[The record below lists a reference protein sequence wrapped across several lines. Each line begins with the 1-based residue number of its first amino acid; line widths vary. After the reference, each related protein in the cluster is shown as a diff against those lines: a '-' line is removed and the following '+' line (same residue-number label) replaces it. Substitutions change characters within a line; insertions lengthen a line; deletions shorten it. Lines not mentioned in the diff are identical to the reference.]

1 MADRWVLR
9 WNGHEESHFHDTQAQ
24 RQRRTGGH
32 LGPTPPRDA
41 DDDTLA
47 ETFRTMI
54 QHPDYPCLG
63 ARSVV
68 NRHRASVL
76 VLPRL
81 GGGNAAPQL
90 LDGLSRFAAETNVD
104 EGFAS
109 FVCIFRQPE
118 RTDEKSFEQLLWQQ
132 LQSIADADNAP
143 WSREVSD
150 DPVEPHFSFSAAGTA
165 YFVVGLHPDA
175 SRIARRA
182 PWPTLVF
189 NLHEQFQNLRTD
201 GGFDRMRERIRSR
214 DSELQGCPNPMV
226 EDFGDA
232 SEARQYSGRA
242 VKAEWTPPADFG
254 ATEHNGQGQ

>member
-1 MADRWVLR
+1 MVTAPGPRISD
-9 WNGHEESHFHDTQAQ
+9 EPEDTWAQ
-24 RQRRTGGH
+24 R
-32 LGPTPPRDA
+32 PPRDA
-41 DDDTLA
+41 DDEVLA

-63 ARSVV
+63 ARSVI

-76 VLPRL
+76 VLPHL
-81 GGGNAAPQL
+81 GAGDAAPHL
-90 LDGLSRFAAETNVD
+90 LDGLRKFAADTDVD

-109 FVCIFRQPE
+109 FIVIFRQPE
-118 RTDEKSFEQLLWQQ
+118 RTDERGFEKLLWQQ
-132 LQSIADADNAP
+132 LQSIADADSAP
-143 WSREVSD
+143 WSRGVSD
-150 DPVEPHFSFSAAGTA
+150 DPVDPHFSFSAAGTA

-175 SRIARRA
+175 SRVARRA

-189 NLHEQFQNLRTD
+189 NLHEQFQNLRAD
-201 GGFDRMRERIRSR
+201 GGFERMRERIRSR

-242 VKAEWTPPADFG
+242 VNAEWTPQADFG
-254 ATEHNGQGQ
+254 GAGQDGEGQ